1 MVAQAAHPAPQ
12 LFLHCEPFRVYRQRA
27 REFLS
32 SHQLADF
39 RRCPQLYQ
47 WKRDELCAEEDRPA
61 YLIGRAVHSWA
72 LEGKEAFDAAY
83 CVGGPINP
91 KTGAPYGQ
99 QTKAWTEWAAQQ
111 AKTPLS
117 YEQYTLAANLVL
129 SVRSHPEARA
139 ILASGMPERVV
150 RHEYCG
156 VPCQIRMDW
165 FDPHRGLADL
175 KTCDDLTYF
184 EADARR
190 FGYVHQLAFY
200 RAVLREVI
208 GLTMPVFLI
217 AVEKREPYRAGVW
230 IVDPGVLAV
239 AERENEAAIA
249 RLQRCQSEDR
259 WPTGYEDLRLLDVI

>member
-1 MVAQAAHPAPQ
+1 M
-12 LFLHCEPFRVYRQRA
+12 
-27 REFLS
+27 
-32 SHQLADF
+32 
-39 RRCPQLYQ
+39 
-47 WKRDELCAEEDRPA
+47 
-61 YLIGRAVHSWA
+61 
-72 LEGKEAFDAAY
+72 
-83 CVGGPINP
+83 
-91 KTGAPYGQ
+91 
-99 QTKAWTEWAAQQ
+99 
-111 AKTPLS
+111 
-117 YEQYTLAANLVL
+117 

-139 ILASGMPERVV
+139 ILASGLPERVV
-150 RHEYCG
+150 RHKYCEL
-156 VPCQIRMDW
+156 PCQIRMDW
-165 FDPHRGLADL
+165 FDPHRGITDL
-175 KTCDDLTYF
+175 KTCDDLSYF

-249 RLQRCQSEDR
+249 RLQQCQSDDR